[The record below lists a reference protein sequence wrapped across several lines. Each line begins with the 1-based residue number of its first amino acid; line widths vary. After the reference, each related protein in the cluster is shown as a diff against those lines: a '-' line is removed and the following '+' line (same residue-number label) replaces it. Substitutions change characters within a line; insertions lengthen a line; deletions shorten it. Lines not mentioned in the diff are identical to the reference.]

1 MFVGDPVGTF
11 RTSASSVWWKQQH
24 NYQLVVDSRD
34 ELEAFLSPLTVQAA
48 SPCVWFKRNTQQE
61 VLTRDSTL
69 LNWIS
74 HANAVVTLLFG
85 ESVQSF
91 VF

>member
-1 MFVGDPVGTF
+1 MELSVHQLLRHGGKNNT
-11 RTSASSVWWKQQH
+11 TSGGLKR
-24 NYQLVVDSRD
+24 N
-34 ELEAFLSPLTVQAA
+34 ELEAFLSLLTVQAA

-61 VLTRDSTL
+61 VLARDSIL

-74 HANAVVTLLFG
+74 HAALLFG
-85 ESVQSF
+85 ERVQSF

>member
-1 MFVGDPVGTF
+1 MVLYVHQLF
-11 RTSASSVWWKQQH
+11 RYGGNNNTASGGLK
-24 NYQLVVDSRD
+24 RK

-48 SPCVWFKRNTQQE
+48 SPCVWFKRNKQQE

-69 LNWIS
+69 LNWIY
-74 HANAVVTLLFG
+74 HAAAVVALLFG
-85 ESVQSF
+85 ERVQSF